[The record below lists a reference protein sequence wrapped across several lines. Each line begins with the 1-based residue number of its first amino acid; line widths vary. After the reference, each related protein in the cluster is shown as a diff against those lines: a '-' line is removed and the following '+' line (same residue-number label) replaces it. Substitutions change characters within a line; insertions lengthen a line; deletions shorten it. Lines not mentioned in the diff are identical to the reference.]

1 MDVFLRFLLA
11 LLPILWLALALSV
24 WKRPA
29 YQVCPLALVITVL
42 LALFYWKSPG
52 MEVFTGGLE
61 GALMAL
67 WPISLVI
74 VAAVFTY
81 NLTVRT
87 GAMEQI
93 KGMLTAVTRDKRVL
107 VLLIAW
113 GFGGFMEGMAGFGT
127 AVAIPAGILCGLGF
141 DPIFSALVCLVANA
155 TPTAFGSIG
164 IPTIT
169 AASVAGLE
177 AGPTAVVVVLQLALM
192 VVLTPLLMVMMTGG
206 GLKALK
212 GVWPVAL
219 GSGLAFVIP
228 EFLTAKYVG
237 AELPAVTG
245 SVVCMV
251 VTILLSKLL
260 KGEPPAEY
268 ALPKVQGQ
276 AGLTVRSGVLAWSPF
291 ILIFVFLLV
300 TSSLVPPIHNVL
312 AAIKSDVLIY
322 SGEGAS
328 PYTFSWIN
336 TPGVLIFI
344 AAFLGGALQKASL
357 SVMGQ
362 VLWATLKQMSKTIIT
377 LVSILAAAKI
387 MGYCGMTSDIAAF
400 LVAVTGSFYPIVAPL
415 IGSIG
420 TFVTGSATSAS
431 VLFSGLQAET
441 ATALGMDATWLVAAN
456 TIGATAG
463 KIISPQSISIATAAT
478 NTVGQESVILRKSIG
493 YYILFVVVFGLIALL
508 AHPLMALVL

>member
-1 MDVFLRFLLA
+1 MFVRFVLA
-11 LLPILWLALALSV
+11 LLPILWLAVALSV

-29 YQVCPLALVITVL
+29 YQVCPLALALTVL

-52 MEVFTGGLE
+52 TEVLTGGLE
-61 GALMAL
+61 GAVMAL

-87 GAMEQI
+87 GAMERI

-206 GLKALK
+206 GVRALQR
-212 GVWPVAL
+212 VWPVAL
-219 GSGLAFVIP
+219 GSGVAFVIP

-260 KGEPPAEY
+260 KGEPPAQY
-268 ALPKVQGQ
+268 ALPRTQEQ
-276 AGLTVRSGVLAWSPF
+276 TGLTVRDGALAWSPF
-291 ILIFVFLLV
+291 ILIFVLLLA
-300 TSSLVPPIHNVL
+300 TSSLVPPIHNLL
-312 AAIKSDVLIY
+312 AAVKSDVVIY
-322 SGEGAS
+322 SGQGAS
-328 PYTFSWIN
+328 PYTFSWVN

-344 AAFLGGALQKASL
+344 AAFVGGALQKASPK
-357 SVMGQ
+357 VMGQ

-400 LVAVTGSFYPIVAPL
+400 LVAVTGSAYPIVAPL

-441 ATALGMDATWLVAAN
+441 ASALGMDAVWLVAAN

-478 NTVGQESVILRKSIG
+478 DTVGQESIILRKSIG

-508 AHPLMALVL
+508 AHPLAALVL